1 MDNSQQFTVRRLT
14 HLTTLLP
21 QTRYTRRYSPF
32 TGYSQVNPIF
42 DANAKPKFNPLVK
55 KPVYFL
61 EHEGR
66 TYFSKSYTRFGFLG
80 TKVVFSV
87 PGEHF
92 HNDYTFL
99 VPDFLQG
106 DDELVV
112 ENAQPLS
119 WFGTRSLIFI
129 NNLRSWVSPLFALLG
144 FFCRVISWRGFE
156 DSLMIL
162 GLGYVY
168 NYYVGLTNLTI
179 WIFGILFVLNLFVN
193 MFNKTSW
200 LRAFAYFQ
208 YYVGRRSNRFEE
220 EVARPYNFYAGHGWL
235 IPKPEVQVNVSPL
248 GSYDYLS
255 SADSKLHVYALEEE
269 LFHTVDQQSS
279 EGKATKEDY
288 LKAFS
293 DYENGFTNLGLSSW
307 STVSSIFEKAI
318 ESRDSLLFP
327 AFLQHLGLSQDD
339 ENFKTCLVNLR
350 KIAGYKRTDD

>member
-144 FFCRVISWRGFE
+144 FFCRVISWRGVE

-162 GLGYVY
+162 GLGYV
-168 NYYVGLTNLTI
+168 
-179 WIFGILFVLNLFVN
+179 
-193 MFNKTSW
+193 FN
-200 LRAFAYFQ
+200 
-208 YYVGRRSNRFEE
+208 
-220 EVARPYNFYAGHGWL
+220 
-235 IPKPEVQVNVSPL
+235 
-248 GSYDYLS
+248 
-255 SADSKLHVYALEEE
+255 
-269 LFHTVDQQSS
+269 
-279 EGKATKEDY
+279 
-288 LKAFS
+288 
-293 DYENGFTNLGLSSW
+293 
-307 STVSSIFEKAI
+307 
-318 ESRDSLLFP
+318 
-327 AFLQHLGLSQDD
+327 
-339 ENFKTCLVNLR
+339 
-350 KIAGYKRTDD
+350 